1 MPGRFEMAPCAI
13 CREEFVFI
21 DKQVRCTVVGDDEVP
36 VCPNC
41 IQFVRADL
49 LIEAGRGPSVRR
61 SVLVFVFDRYV
72 EEDYDAT
79 DDVADCYVEDDGL
92 EDDGGLI
99 DPEGFFYG
107 CVYEDEE

>member
-1 MPGRFEMAPCAI
+1 MPRRFEMAPCAI

-21 DKQVRCTVVGDDEVP
+21 DKQVRCTVAGDDEVP

-49 LIEAGRGPSVRR
+49 LIEAGRGPSVRK

-79 DDVADCYVEDDGL
+79 EDVADCYVEDDGL